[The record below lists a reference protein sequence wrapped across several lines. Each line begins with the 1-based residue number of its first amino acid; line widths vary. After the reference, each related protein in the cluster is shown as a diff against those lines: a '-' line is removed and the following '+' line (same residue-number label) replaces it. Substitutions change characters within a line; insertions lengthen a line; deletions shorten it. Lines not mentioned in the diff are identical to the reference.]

1 MTTGRS
7 AQDRARRLLDGIGAA
22 ATPNVALGKS
32 GRGILGRL
40 EQLTGAPLTVR
51 EIDAGRV
58 RVWALQGRL
67 QAALDTHTVSDLIDS
82 IGAHGQT
89 TPAIVRPVTGDPSA
103 DFEVIDGSRR
113 RFACAHLGVPLKAIV
128 ADLGDRDAALL
139 TETADA
145 SRKHSAYETGSKWRV
160 WLERKLFETQDA
172 LAQWLQVSAG
182 DLSFKLSLAEL
193 PYPFVLAVGGHDRLS
208 RELGRRLAR
217 FVGRARALEK
227 VEEIKGRLT
236 RIAELAQQ
244 EQWTAARTLVAYS
257 EIESELFPSR
267 QVSKA
272 KVESAVMGED
282 GKLLATVASPDR
294 SNVVVRW
301 ASGLKNEDRQSLV
314 SALNQFI
321 GDWARTHALAAK
333 DTGKSLKKKR
343 K

>member
-7 AQDRARRLLDGIGAA
+7 AQERARRLLDGIGAA
-22 ATPNVALGKS
+22 ATPSVTLGKS

-40 EQLTGAPLTVR
+40 EQLTGSPLVVR
-51 EIDAGRV
+51 EIDASRV
-58 RVWALQGRL
+58 RVWAMQGRL
-67 QAALDTHTVSDLIDS
+67 QAALDPRSVSDLIDS

-89 TPAIVRPVTGDPSA
+89 TPAIVRPVSGDPGA
-103 DFEVIDGSRR
+103 DYEVIDGSRR
-113 RFACAHLGVPLKAIV
+113 RFACAHLNVPLKAFV
-128 ADLGDRDAALL
+128 AELGDRDAALL

-145 SRKHSAYETGSKWRV
+145 SRKHSAYETGLKWRV
-160 WLERKLFETQDA
+160 WLERKLFETQDG

-217 FVGRARALEK
+217 FVGRVRALEK
-227 VEEIKGRLT
+227 VDEVQSRLV
-236 RIAELAQQ
+236 RIGDLAQQ
-244 EQWTAARTLVAYS
+244 EQWTAARALVAYA
-257 EIESELFPSR
+257 EIESEMFPSR
-267 QVSKA
+267 RVAKA
-272 KVESAVMGED
+272 KVEAAVMGDD

-301 ASGLKNEDRQSLV
+301 ANGLKNEDRQSLV

-321 GDWARTHALAAK
+321 GDWVRNQALAAK
-333 DTGKSLKKKR
+333 DPGKPLKKKN